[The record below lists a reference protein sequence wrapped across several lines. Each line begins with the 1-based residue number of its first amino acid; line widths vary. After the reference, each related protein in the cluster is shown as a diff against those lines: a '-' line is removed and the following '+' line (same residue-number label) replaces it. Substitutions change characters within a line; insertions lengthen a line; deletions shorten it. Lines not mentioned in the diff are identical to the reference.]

1 MTLSKAMKAALAA
14 VVLSGVAACDNG
26 PSAVQPRERV
36 EVAGR
41 EYYGAPDGKVEA
53 RRETRREAAAQAD
66 EAPRYKGRPLWSA
79 SQRYSA
85 EENARRHFERNGE
98 AVGARDYDDFLAK
111 VHGFV
116 RKPPKS
122 ALTLTRANGDRLLYD
137 PNSNLFAVVTRD
149 GAPRTMF
156 KPDDGMAYW
165 ERQVARETRR
175 TSDSETQDG

>member
-1 MTLSKAMKAALAA
+1 MTLSNVVKAALAA
-14 VVLSGVAACDNG
+14 TVLCGLAACDNG
-26 PSAVQPRERV
+26 PSAVQPRDRV
-36 EVAGR
+36 EVAER
-41 EYYGAPDGKVEA
+41 EYYGAPDGKVDA
-53 RRETRREAAAQAD
+53 RRETGDARMAD
-66 EAPRYKGRPLWSA
+66 EAPLYKGKPLWS
-79 SQRYSA
+79 SSRRYGA
-85 EENARRHFERNGE
+85 EENARRHFERNGD

-165 ERQVARETRR
+165 ERQVAREARR